1 MRSSP
6 VQTLLTILL
15 LALLLAPE
23 GVLLHRCACGRILDC
38 CCRTK
43 FRTGESCKL
52 HHSMPH
58 CSAGGG
64 SEEAPSSLQS
74 RQAPLDR
81 FGAALAGAPEIH
93 LEIAGRLSGGSPE
106 RLAGLLPKPPVP
118 PPRIV

>member
-23 GVLLHRCACGRILDC
+23 GGLLYRCVCGRILDC
-38 CCRTK
+38 CCRTQA
-43 FRTGESCKL
+43 RTGKSCQL

-93 LEIAGRLSGGSPE
+93 LEIAGRLSGEPSE
-106 RLAGLLPKPPVP
+106 LFAGRLPKPPVP
-118 PPRIV
+118 PPRLV